1 MPVLVI
7 IRSFQ
12 GIGRC
17 IHFASAFFLLGEG
30 RVDGELKEVEA
41 VGDGDGR
48 GVRMGVVE
56 GFWDAEGGEVALE
69 DLVEDA

>member
-1 MPVLVI
+1 M
-7 IRSFQ
+7 Q
-12 GIGRC
+12 NECIG
-17 IHFASAFFLLGEG
+17 FFLLGEG

-56 GFWDAEGGEVALE
+56 GFRDAEGGEMALE